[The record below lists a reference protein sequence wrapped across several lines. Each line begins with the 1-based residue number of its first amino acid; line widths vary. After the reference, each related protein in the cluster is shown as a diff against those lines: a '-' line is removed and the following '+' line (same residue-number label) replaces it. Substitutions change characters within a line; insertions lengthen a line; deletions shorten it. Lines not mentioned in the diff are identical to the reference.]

1 MKTSPVQPSDLS
13 RSVLSVPPLARRP
26 DLSLDRAANQALIR
40 HLEQGG
46 VTTLMYGGN
55 ANFYHIGLQQFAEAL
70 SLLAESAGED
80 SWVVPSVG
88 PEYGRLQDQL
98 PVLREHDAFPTVM
111 VLPLTFPATPDGV
124 ATGVRRFAEAY
135 GKKIILYV
143 KNEGYLT
150 PDLVGRLVDDGLVCA
165 IKYAVVREDPTNDP
179 LLAKILDKVDPA
191 IVISGIGERPAID
204 HFRNF
209 GLSAFTSGSV
219 CVGPR
224 SSTALLHALQRGD
237 LAAAQE
243 IRARF
248 LPLEDLRDGI
258 SPIRVLHDAVTLAG
272 IADMGPMLPL
282 LSNLSEEERARVA
295 PAARELAA
303 LDASLADAA

>member
-1 MKTSPVQPSDLS
+1 MKTSPVQPADLA
-13 RSVLSVPPLARRP
+13 RSVISVPPLARRP
-26 DLSLDRAANQALIR
+26 DLSLDPGANRALIR
-40 HLEQGG
+40 HLEAGG

-70 SLLAESAGED
+70 ALLAETAGTD

-88 PEYGRLQDQL
+88 PEYGRLLDQL
-98 PVLREHDAFPTVM
+98 PILREHPDFPTVM
-111 VLPLTFPATPDGV
+111 VLPLTFPATPEGV
-124 ATGVRRFAEAY
+124 AGGVRRFAEAY
-135 GKKIILYV
+135 GRKIILYV

-150 PDLVGRLVDDGLVCA
+150 PELVGKLVDDGLVCA
-165 IKYAVVREDPTNDP
+165 IKYAVVREDPTDDR
-179 LLAKILDKVDPA
+179 LLAEILERVDPA

-209 GLSAFTSGSV
+209 GLQAFTSGSV

-224 SSTALLHALQRGD
+224 SSTALLRALQAGD

-243 IRARF
+243 VRARF

-282 LSNLSEEERARVA
+282 LSNLSEAERARVA
-295 PAARELAA
+295 PVARELAG